1 MEIPPGTASGK
12 IFRLPGKGLPEF
24 NGFGNGDIL
33 VKTNIKIPSDLT
45 EEQIKALDY
54 FE

>member
-1 MEIPPGTASGK
+1 MEIPPGTAAGK

-33 VKTNIKIPSDLT
+33 VKTNIRIPSDLS
-45 EEQIKALDY
+45 EDQIKALDY